1 MAGLW
6 KRLVVAA
13 VAVLLATGTARAAE
27 TMRIAYEDRA
37 QPPYYFGD
45 GAVVDPVAPG
55 IAVELIKMA
64 AAQAGIE
71 VQFLR
76 MPWTRCLTSLQK
88 GEVDAIFN
96 SSYKEDRLV
105 YGLYPLH
112 DGKADAA
119 RRTTTM
125 SYILYRLKGSTVGW
139 TGSAFT
145 NLNGAV
151 GVPAGF
157 SIMDDLSK
165 MGVKVEG
172 GPETGANFRKM
183 IAGRLAA
190 VAAQDVSGDALLAS
204 GQFPQVERVTPPLA
218 TKDYFMQISHQYYAA
233 HHDLA
238 ERLWSAIGSLRES
251 KGAELRTKYP
261 SR

>member
-1 MAGLW
+1 MARQWGG
-6 KRLVVAA
+6 VIMAA
-13 VAVLLATGTARAAE
+13 AILLTAGSAGAAE
-27 TMRIAYEDRA
+27 VMRIAYEDRA
-37 QPPYYFGD
+37 QPPYYIGD
-45 GAVVDPVAPG
+45 GAPVDPVAPG
-55 IAVELIKMA
+55 ASVDLVKMA

-105 YGLYPLH
+105 YGLYPLKGGKP
-112 DGKADAA
+112 DGA

-125 SYILYRLKGSTVGW
+125 SYILYRLKGSPVGW
-139 TGSAFT
+139 NGSSLTG
-145 NLNGAV
+145 LNGAV
-151 GVPAGF
+151 GAPAGF
-157 SIMDDLSK
+157 SIVDDLTK

-204 GQFPQVERVTPPLA
+204 GQFPQVERVEQPLA
-218 TKDYFMQISHQYYAA
+218 TKDYFMQVSHQYYAA

-238 ERLWSAIGSLRES
+238 ERLWSAIGTLRDS
-251 KGAELRTKYP
+251 KGAELRAKYP
-261 SR
+261 LH